1 MKIKKSE
8 LERIIAE
15 EIENIVSELDFTDLV
30 SMAQPK
36 AAAKAGMKQR
46 IDRATALQNNL
57 LDGTLLSGTKDLQKV
72 LNDAGFNAGKPDG
85 RVGGKTIR
93 AIKALQKAL
102 GVKPDGKYGKDTH
115 AAWEK
120 LGFASKAKLSK
131 TSANLSKTSD
141 LKALKLKMYKL
152 RNNMINLYDKAG
164 KKLTA
169 EVVAAKNEYEK
180 AQKEFIA
187 AGGDLYGGYVSY
199 GGKSKQKPKPKSTRK
214 PKVGEPGG
222 GSALNRAYPK
232 G

>member
-15 EIENIVSELDFTDLV
+15 EIENVVSELDFTDLV

-36 AAAKAGMKQR
+36 AAAKAGMKQG
-46 IDRATALQNNL
+46 IDRATALQNKL
-57 LDGTLLSGTKDLQKV
+57 LKNTNVPNVEALQVLLSTM
-72 LNDAGFNAGKPDG
+72 GFPAGKPDG
-85 RVGGKTIR
+85 RVGGKTIG

-102 GVKPDGKYGKDTH
+102 GVKPDGKYGKNTH

-120 LGFASKAKLSK
+120 TGLTSKAKLPKALKASK
-131 TSANLSKTSD
+131 
-141 LKALKLKMYKL
+141 LKALKLKMNKL
-152 RNNMINLYDKAG
+152 KDNMHNLYKKAG
-164 KKLTA
+164 NKKTA
-169 EVVAAKNEYEK
+169 EVDVARDKYKK

-199 GGKSKQKPKPKSTRK
+199 GGKSKQKPKPKSTRR
-214 PKVGEPGG
+214 PKVGQPGG

>member
-8 LERIIAE
+8 LEKIIAE

-36 AAAKAGMKQR
+36 AAAKAGMRQR
-46 IDRATALQNNL
+46 TDRATALQNKLLQGVDNL
-57 LDGTLLSGTKDLQKV
+57 IDTENLQKV
-72 LNDAGFNAGKPDG
+72 LNDAGFNVGKPDG
-85 RVGGKTIR
+85 RVGGKTIG

-102 GVKPDGKYGKDTH
+102 GVKPDGKYGKNTH
-115 AAWEK
+115 AAWQK
-120 LGFASKAKLSK
+120 LKFAKK
-131 TSANLSKTSD
+131 ANLLRKSK
-141 LKALKLKMYKL
+141 LKALKLRMNKL
-152 RNNMINLYDKAG
+152 KDNMIDLYKKAG
-164 KKLTA
+164 NKKTA
-169 EVVAAKNEYEK
+169 EVDVARDKYKK

-187 AGGDLYGGYVSY
+187 AGGDLYGGYVSA
-199 GGKSKQKPKPKSTRK
+199 GGRSKQKPKPKPTRR